1 MTDAEKIQFIV
12 GYYGLENQL
21 VQTAEEAAELTKAA
35 IKRHKALK
43 EEDVPLEDRISTQ
56 AALVEEIAD
65 VMIMIRQ
72 IHSIS
77 RMHHQAGLCASCTT
91 ETSLCSSSASIFS
104 KDASATSSMLSSGSA
119 VVMFWTIRLGFARN
133 LTTGLSRCLAVKKMN
148 S

>member
-43 EEDVPLEDRISTQ
+43 EKDTSLDDRISTQ

-65 VMIMIRQ
+65 VMIMIHQIVYAEGIEDDVELVINEKLDRQ
-72 IHSIS
+72 MKRIKTVS
-77 RMHHQAGLCASCTT
+77 
-91 ETSLCSSSASIFS
+91 E
-104 KDASATSSMLSSGSA
+104 K
-119 VVMFWTIRLGFARN
+119 
-133 LTTGLSRCLAVKKMN
+133 
-148 S
+148 

>member
-21 VQTAEEAAELTKAA
+21 IQAAEESAELAKAA

-43 EEDVPLEDRISTQ
+43 EEDTPLEERISTQ

-72 IHSIS
+72 IVYAEGIEDDVELVINEKLDRQMERIKTVS
-77 RMHHQAGLCASCTT
+77 
-91 ETSLCSSSASIFS
+91 E
-104 KDASATSSMLSSGSA
+104 K
-119 VVMFWTIRLGFARN
+119 
-133 LTTGLSRCLAVKKMN
+133 
-148 S
+148 